1 MDTELMDEFEQWY
14 LSVEFLRDTE
24 WVEEFEQW
32 YWNNW
37 EQHDWNIERFLH
49 RLSLACAD
57 GLSPRSAYLYAR
69 LAIRLEEEREK
80 RLAKDG
86 DVSTQLAEDF

>member
-1 MDTELMDEFEQWY
+1 MDTELMN
-14 LSVEFLRDTE
+14 
-24 WVEEFEQW
+24 EFEQW

-37 EQHDWNIERFLH
+37 DWNIETFLH

-57 GLSPRSAYLYAR
+57 GLSPRTAYLYTR
-69 LAIRLEEEREK
+69 MAIRKGKEM
-80 RLAKDG
+80 LAKDG